1 MNEVDE
7 PIDPTSWTTKELV
20 KHLYRE
26 MIEMHSRQQ
35 EMLDAI
41 ARFERKEAERRA
53 VYKTVIAISSVVG
66 AIIGFLADYILTNV
80 R

>member
-26 MIEMHSRQQ
+26 MIEMHKRQQ

-41 ARFERKEAERRA
+41 ARFERKEAERKAAYRA
-53 VYKTVIAISSVVG
+53 VISVSSIIG
-66 AIIGFLADYILTNV
+66 AIVGFLADYIITKIQ
-80 R
+80 